1 MTFCRAQ
8 IARLLKLSLISVSFQ
23 ALSAPSLLILQEYED
38 GVTPEAV
45 VVKDLDKFDMVF
57 QAHEYETGIG
67 DS

>member
-1 MTFCRAQ
+1 MFGNRV
-8 IARLLKLSLISVSFQ
+8 LLL
-23 ALSAPSLLILQEYED
+23 LQEYED

-67 DS
+67 DFIHVAYTQC